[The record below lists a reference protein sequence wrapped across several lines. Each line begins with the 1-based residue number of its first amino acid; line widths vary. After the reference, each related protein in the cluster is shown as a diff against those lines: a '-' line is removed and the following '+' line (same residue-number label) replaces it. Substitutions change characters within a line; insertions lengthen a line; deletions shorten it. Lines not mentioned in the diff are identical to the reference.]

1 LFEENEMKS
10 NPNRLWIVAI
20 ALGWLFDFLFWE
32 HTPGVNF
39 AIFVVL
45 CIAGGTYLL
54 LGVEKTRPARD
65 ALWLLI
71 PILFF
76 ATVTFVRAE
85 PLTSFLAHFLT
96 LFLLAVF
103 AITYLGGRWIW
114 FGLWDYVTGFLK
126 LGGNMLVKPLTFSA
140 EVRTLALAG
149 SAREER
155 GERGD
160 QPKRSVWPVVR
171 GLLIAL
177 PIVAIFA
184 SLLASA
190 DAVFSARLTDFLD
203 FLNIDNLAEYIFRLS
218 YILIGAYLLAGVFL
232 HAALQTKEEKLISE
246 QKPMLG
252 QFLGFTEATI
262 VLGSVALLFALFVV
276 IQFQYFFGGQ
286 ANIKIDGFT
295 YSEYARRGFGEL
307 IAVAFF
313 SLLLILGFGS
323 ISKRDSETQRKTFSA
338 LSVGIV
344 ALVLVMLVSA
354 YKRLVLYETAYGFSE
369 LRTYTHVFIIW
380 LALLLIATVVF
391 EIIRRERLFALAAL
405 IASIGF
411 AATLPILNVD
421 AFIVRQ
427 NVQRAVDGHL
437 AFNNSST
444 GRASSNPIDADQ
456 LDISYFTELSADAL
470 PALVEAY
477 HSDVLP
483 APVKDALGASLACLR
498 YRRADSHA
506 DTDWRSF
513 HISRWTQT
521 RLLEEIRPE
530 LKGYSL
536 KTSDWPATVTTPLG
550 EEYNCGYAYYMD

>member
-1 LFEENEMKS
+1 MKS

-20 ALGWLFDFLFWE
+20 ALGWLFDFLFWK
-32 HTPGVNF
+32 HAPGINF
-39 AIFVVL
+39 AIYVVL
-45 CIAGGTYLL
+45 CLAGGMYLL

-126 LGGNMLVKPLTFSA
+126 LGGNMLVKPLTFAA
-140 EVRTLALAG
+140 EIRTLALAG

-160 QPKRSVWPVVR
+160 QPKRSAWPVVR

-262 VLGSVALLFALFVV
+262 VLGSVALLFAIFVV

-405 IASIGF
+405 IASLGF
-411 AATLPILNVD
+411 AATLPIMNVD

-427 NVQRAVDGHL
+427 NVQRVVDGNVT
-437 AFNNSST
+437 FQSDP
-444 GRASSNPIDADQ
+444 GRGQLESDE
-456 LDISYFTELSADAL
+456 LDISYFAELSADAL
-470 PALVEAY
+470 PALIEAY
-477 HSDVLP
+477 HSNVLP
-483 APVKDALGASLACLR
+483 ASVKDALGASLACLR
-498 YRRADSHA
+498 HTRVDSNA
-506 DTDWRSF
+506 DTDWRSY

-550 EEYNCGYAYYMD
+550 EEYNCGYGYYMD

>member
-1 LFEENEMKS
+1 MKS
-10 NPNRLWIVAI
+10 NPNRLWIVAVV
-20 ALGWLFDFLFWE
+20 LGWLFDFLFWK
-32 HTPGVNF
+32 HAPGINF
-39 AIFVVL
+39 AIYVVL
-45 CIAGGTYLL
+45 CLAGGMYLL

-65 ALWLLI
+65 SLWLLI

-85 PLTSFLAHFLT
+85 PMTSFLAHFLT
-96 LFLLAVF
+96 LFLLGVF
-103 AITYLGGRWIW
+103 VITWLGGRWVW
-114 FGLWDYVTGFLK
+114 YGLWDYVTGFLK
-126 LGGNMLVKPLTFSA
+126 LGGNMLVKPLTFAA

-155 GERGD
+155 GD
-160 QPKRSVWPVVR
+160 QPKRSAWPVIR
-171 GLLIAL
+171 GILIAL

-184 SLLASA
+184 SLLSAA
-190 DAVFSARLTDFLD
+190 DAVFGARLQDFLD

-246 QKPMLG
+246 QKSMLG

-295 YSEYARRGFGEL
+295 YSEYARKGFGEL

-313 SLLLILGFGS
+313 SLLLILGFGA
-323 ISKRDSETQRKTFSA
+323 ITKRESETQRKIFSA
-338 LSVGIV
+338 FSVGIV

-354 YKRLVLYETAYGFSE
+354 YRRLVLYETAYGFSE
-369 LRTYTHVFIIW
+369 LRTYTHVFMIW
-380 LALLLIATVVF
+380 LALLLVATVAL
-391 EIIRRERLFALAAL
+391 EILRRERMFAIAAL

-411 AATLPILNVD
+411 AASLPILNVD

-427 NVQRAVDGHL
+427 NVQRVVDGNVT
-437 AFNNSST
+437 FQSDP
-444 GRASSNPIDADQ
+444 GRGQLESDV

-470 PALVEAY
+470 PALIEAY
-477 HSDVLP
+477 HSDPLP
-483 APVKDALGASLACLR
+483 ASVKDALGASLACLR
-498 YRRADSHA
+498 YRRADSRA
-506 DTDWRSF
+506 DTDWRSY
-513 HISRWTQT
+513 HVSRWAQM
-521 RLLEEIRPE
+521 RLLEDIRPE
-530 LKGYSL
+530 LKGYFID
-536 KTSDWPATVTTPLG
+536 SDNDNWRTKIITPLG
-550 EEYNCGYAYYMD
+550 EEYDCGYAFMD

>member
-10 NPNRLWIVAI
+10 NPNHLWIVAI

-45 CIAGGTYLL
+45 CLAGGTYLL

-76 ATVTFVRAE
+76 AVVTFVRAE
-85 PLTSFLAHFLT
+85 PMTSFLAHFLT

-126 LGGNMLVKPLTFSA
+126 LGGNMLVKPLTFAA
-140 EVRTLALAG
+140 EIRK
-149 SAREER
+149 ER

-160 QPKRSVWPVVR
+160 QPKRSAWPVVR

-262 VLGSVALLFALFVV
+262 VLGSVALLFAIFVV

-411 AATLPILNVD
+411 AATLPIMNVD

-427 NVQRAVDGHL
+427 NVQRAVNGEE
-437 AFNNSST
+437 
-444 GRASSNPIDADQ
+444 

-470 PALVEAY
+470 PALVDAY
-477 HSDVLP
+477 HSDPLP
-483 APVKDALGASLACLR
+483 ATVKDALGASLACLR
-498 YRRADSHA
+498 HTRVDSNT
-506 DTDWRSF
+506 DTDWRSY
-513 HISRWTQT
+513 HLSRWTQT

-550 EEYNCGYAYYMD
+550 EEYDCGYGYYMD

>member
-1 LFEENEMKS
+1 MKS
-10 NPNRLWIVAI
+10 NPNRLWLVAV
-20 ALGWLFDFLFWE
+20 ALGWAFDFLFWK
-32 HTPGVNF
+32 HAPGINF
-39 AIFVVL
+39 AIYVVL
-45 CIAGGTYLL
+45 CLAGGTYLL
-54 LGVEKTRPARD
+54 LGVEKTHPARD

-85 PLTSFLAHFLT
+85 PMTSFLAHFLT
-96 LFLLAVF
+96 LFLLGVF
-103 AITYLGGRWIW
+103 VITYLGGRWVW
-114 FGLWDYVTGFLK
+114 YGLWDYVMGFLK
-126 LGGNMLVKPLTFSA
+126 LGGNMLVKPLAFSA

-160 QPKRSVWPVVR
+160 QPKRSAWPVVR

-184 SLLASA
+184 SLLSAA
-190 DAVFSARLTDFLD
+190 DAVFSARLTDLLD

-232 HAALQTKEEKLISE
+232 HAATQSKEENLISG

-252 QFLGFTEATI
+252 QFLGFTESTI
-262 VLGSVALLFALFVV
+262 VLGSVTLLFASFVV

-286 ANIKIDGFT
+286 ANIHIDGYT
-295 YSEYARRGFGEL
+295 YSEYARKGFGEL
-307 IAVAFF
+307 VAVAFF
-313 SLLLILGFGS
+313 SLLLILGFGA
-323 ISKRDSETQRKTFSA
+323 ITKRDSETQRKSFSS

-344 ALVLVMLVSA
+344 ALVLVMLFSA

-369 LRTYTHVFIIW
+369 LRTYTHIFMIW
-380 LALLLIATVVF
+380 LGLLLVATVVL
-391 EIIRRERLFALAAL
+391 EILRRERLFAFAAL

-427 NVQRAVDGHL
+427 NVQRVIDGNL
-437 AFNNSST
+437 T
-444 GRASSNPIDADQ
+444 IQSNPGQGQLASDE
-456 LDISYFTELSADAL
+456 LDISYFAELSADAL
-470 PALVEAY
+470 PALIEAY
-477 HSDVLP
+477 HSDALP
-483 APVKDALGASLACLR
+483 DSVKDALGASLACLR
-498 YRRADSHA
+498 YRRADAKS

-513 HISRWTQT
+513 HIARWTQT
-521 RLLEEIRPE
+521 RLLEEIRPK
-530 LKGYSL
+530 LKGYFIDTDEESWRV
-536 KTSDWPATVTTPLG
+536 KIITPLG
-550 EEYNCGYAYYMD
+550 KEYNCGNGYYMD